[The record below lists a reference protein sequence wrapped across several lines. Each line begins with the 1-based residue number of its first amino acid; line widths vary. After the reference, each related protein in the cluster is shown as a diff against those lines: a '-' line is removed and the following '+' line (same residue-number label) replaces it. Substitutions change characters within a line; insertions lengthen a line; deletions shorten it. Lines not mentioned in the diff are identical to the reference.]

1 MIGMILIRALYLLKP
16 GNWIDPVCLESLD
29 EVGNAVIGDNGCATD
44 LDRQVD
50 KIPLF
55 GVAAD
60 WAGSQSSGDV
70 LQRGIPSILP
80 VFSEWSLEQLN
91 HFLVAV
97 GVIAMRSVKL
107 LQKGPRRNLGSVERD
122 ELMKQ
127 SLPSQPHDVMI
138 R

>member
-1 MIGMILIRALYLLKP
+1 MILIRAFYLLKP
-16 GNWIDPVCLESLD
+16 GSWIDPVGLESLD

-55 GVAAD
+55 GVTAD

-80 VFSEWSLEQLN
+80 IFSEWSLEQLN

-107 LQKGPRRNLGSVERD
+107 LQKGPRHNLGSVERD

-127 SLPSQPHDVMI
+127 FKEGSSAMVVG
-138 R
+138 